1 MSRFLKTV
9 SLGSWLTVWLPML
22 EEGDVVTK
30 TTLYHNGCQC
40 AETFVGEEAIKY
52 YALFPKNNYC
62 C

>member
-1 MSRFLKTV
+1 M
-9 SLGSWLTVWLPML
+9 TVWLPML

-40 AETFVGEEAIKY
+40 AETFVGEGAIKY